1 MGQTNETNS
10 FELVAGNA
18 RIIGELSEKLKNNKK
33 MAALGTTPLALVL
46 SACGGSETS
55 TTASNVLTLT
65 KSADTYSAS
74 AVTGFAVTDSSTAKF
89 AVADAA
95 SNAYEIKLDA
105 TGTGVLEF
113 DFVDAGDTVTLAAGS
128 KSSGF
133 TTLKVTDGTLDATN
147 ADLTGI
153 TRVEVASG
161 IKISLAQIKDIPTF
175 VANSATSEITV
186 EVASEAE
193 LTELSSL
200 ITAGTV
206 KIFADTNPVKL
217 VAAPAATISTEVLA
231 TKQAETTA
239 AIKPTTEAPADTAA
253 TDTTTTPTTDTDT
266 DTDTGSTGG
275 GTAPVIGG
283 SPTSVPVTHSGS
295 GNYVVGTDSGPLTLT
310 TSGAQLMVTPTVGA
324 ATGVTKANVVDLRSD
339 VALSAT
345 ADVIEGFTLSG
356 SGAVTITAAA
366 GAQTITI
373 GTTGTGSITTGAGA
387 DTVTVTSTGG
397 TQTVNVTSEASTTN
411 TVNFTGTGSTN
422 VINVTGST
430 AGTTVDA
437 SGSTKDFA
445 LTGAAG
451 VTMKS
456 VNANINGEA
465 YTGAVD
471 YEVTNTAAAAV
482 KIGTA
487 ATSIKAIGA
496 DSSVALTVDADAA
509 GGTAGALTIK
519 DAGAVAGDIT
529 VTGIESNVT
538 IANAFTGTG
547 DISLTTGDASMTL
560 ALGTSTTGTRALDLS
575 ASGAAKTV
583 TLTGSDAVAITSATT
598 DINAAA
604 YAGAVTAELT
614 NTDDMTFQVGTAAT
628 SIAVKGTNGAKTV
641 TIDADAG
648 SGTAGALTIA
658 NGGAVAG
665 DIAVT
670 GLEAGITISNAFV
683 GTGDVSVTLGATTG
697 QTVALGT
704 STTGTRAVV
713 ANALTDTQSVTLTG
727 SDAATVGLVAGDLNA
742 ATYAGA
748 LTITATTGTNVIV
761 GGTAGDTII
770 GGDAVDSL
778 TGGTGADIFVFDADD
793 SASVGVANDVSTGSD
808 TIADFSI
815 AGGDKIKITGELT
828 NGFDISTDVVL
839 GETAGATAA
848 AAVLIEG
855 DFADDIYLVA
865 RDGDVTNGFDTAVN
879 VFSSGSTA
887 AFDTDAKAQA
897 ATVFDVTLAAG
908 GNTIVL
914 GANDDKL
921 VGGSGADVVT
931 GGAGVDNLSGLAGA
945 DKFIIGTSDDAAG
958 ETYTGGDDTDTLDV
972 NAAANLSN
980 DTIATMEVLDLDA
993 GGTAVAVTMTDAQVD
1008 GFTTIVAAASAI
1020 GTGDK
1025 ITLSDAM
1032 TADMLDNTV
1041 VGASTDADEVIFILA
1056 DVASNAL
1063 TLVDA
1068 TLAQAG
1074 DKLFIDGSNLT
1085 GTNALTFD
1093 GTAEDDAA
1101 VLTVTGGAAADTI
1114 KGGDGADVITGGA
1127 GADLLTGDA
1136 GADTFVFSDGDS
1148 GAWNVDGS
1156 NAKLASTVNFDIIL
1170 DATAGDVINLAA
1182 AIDTEAD
1189 YDTFTTASAAA
1200 DLTAVATTNTI
1211 AQFIGT
1217 YDASANTFLSDSTGD
1232 DLMLAFINDDDADTT
1247 VDEAFIIVGQ
1257 TNVMADSELTDGVIT
1272 IA

>member
-1 MGQTNETNS
+1 MGQINKTNS
-10 FELVAGNA
+10 FELSAGNA
-18 RIIGELSEKLKNNKK
+18 KVFGEITEKLKNTKK
-33 MAALGTTPLALVL
+33 MAAFGTTPLALVL
-46 SACGGSETS
+46 SACGGSETG

-161 IKISLAQIKDIPTF
+161 IKISLAQIKEIPTF
-175 VANSATSEITV
+175 VANSATSEIIIV
-186 EVASEAE
+186 VATEAE
-193 LTELSSL
+193 LTELTSL
-200 ITAGTV
+200 ISVGTV
-206 KIFADTNPVKL
+206 KIFADTNPIKL
-217 VAAPAATISTEVLA
+217 VAAPASTVSTESLA
-231 TKQAETTA
+231 TKQAEVTA
-239 AIKPTTEAPADTAA
+239 VIKPTSETPADTAA

-266 DTDTGSTGG
+266 DSTADEA
-275 GTAPVIGG
+275 APVIGG
-283 SPTSVPVTHSGS
+283 SPTSVPVTHAGS
-295 GNYVVGTDSGPLTLT
+295 GNYVAGTDSGPLTLT
-310 TSGAQLMVTPTVGA
+310 TSGSQLMVTPTVGA

-356 SGAVTITAAA
+356 SGAATITAVA
-366 GAQTITI
+366 GAQTITV

-397 TQTVNVTSEASTTN
+397 TQTVNVTSEASTIN

-422 VINVTGST
+422 IINVVGST
-430 AGTTVDA
+430 AGTTVDV

-451 VTMKS
+451 ITMKS

-465 YTGAVD
+465 YTGAVG

-487 ATSIKAIGA
+487 ATTIKALGA

-509 GGTAGALTIK
+509 SGTAGALTIN

-547 DISLTTGDASMTL
+547 DISLTTADTSMTL
-560 ALGTSTTGTRALDLS
+560 ALGTSTTGTKSLDLS
-575 ASGAAKTV
+575 ASSASKTV
-583 TLTGSDAVAITSATT
+583 TLTGSDTVNVTSANT
-598 DINAAA
+598 DINAEA
-604 YAGAVTAELT
+604 YAGAVNVSLT
-614 NTDDMTFQVGTAAT
+614 NTDDLTFKVGTAAT
-628 SIAVKGTNGAKTV
+628 SIKVKGANGSKAV

-648 SGTAGALTIA
+648 SGTAGALTIE

-665 DIAVT
+665 DISVT
-670 GLEAGITISNAFV
+670 GLEAGVTIANAFT

-727 SDAATVGLVAGDLNA
+727 SDAATVGLVAGDLSA
-742 ATYAGA
+742 AAYTGA

-761 GGTAGDTII
+761 GGTAADTII

-778 TGGTGADIFVFDADD
+778 TGSGGGDIFVFDADD

-815 AGGDKIKITGELT
+815 AGGDKIKITGVLAD
-828 NGFDISTDVVL
+828 GFNIATDVVL
-839 GETAGATAA
+839 GETAGATAS
-848 AAVLIEG
+848 AAVLKEA
-855 DFADDIYLVA
+855 DFADDIYLFA
-865 RDGDVTNGFDTAVN
+865 RDGNVLNGFDTAVN
-879 VFSSGSTA
+879 VFSTGTTA
-887 AFDTDAKAQA
+887 AFNTDAKAQA
-897 ATVFDVTLAAG
+897 ATVFDVTLGAG
-908 GNTIVL
+908 GNTVVL
-914 GANDDKL
+914 GANGDKL

-945 DKFIIGTSDDAAG
+945 DKFIIGTSDDAVG

-972 NAAANLSN
+972 NAAANLAN
-980 DTIATMEVLDLDA
+980 DTIATMEILDLDA
-993 GGTAVAVTMTDAQVD
+993 TGVAVAVTMTDAQVD

-1020 GTGDK
+1020 GSGDK
-1025 ITLSDAM
+1025 ITLSDVM
-1032 TADMLDNTV
+1032 TADMLDDTV
-1041 VGASTDADEVIFILA
+1041 LGASTTADEVIFILA

-1068 TLAQAG
+1068 TLAQAS
-1074 DKLFIDGSNLT
+1074 DKLYIDGSNLT
-1085 GTNALTFD
+1085 GTNALTFI

-1114 KGGDGADVITGGA
+1114 RGGDGADVITGGV
-1127 GADLLTGDA
+1127 GADQLTGDA
-1136 GADTFVFSDGDS
+1136 GNDTFFFADGDS
-1148 GAWNVDGS
+1148 GAFNIDGG

-1170 DATAGDVINLAA
+1170 DAAAGDKINLADAVETAGD
-1182 AIDTEAD
+1182 
-1189 YDTFTTASAAA
+1189 YDAFTTASAGA
-1200 DLTAVATTNTI
+1200 DLTATTTTNKI

-1217 YDASANTFLSDSTGD
+1217 YDGTANTFTSDSLGD
-1232 DLMLAFINDDDADTT
+1232 DLMLGFVNDDSADTT

-1257 TNVMADSELTDGVIT
+1257 SDVMADGEITNGVIT